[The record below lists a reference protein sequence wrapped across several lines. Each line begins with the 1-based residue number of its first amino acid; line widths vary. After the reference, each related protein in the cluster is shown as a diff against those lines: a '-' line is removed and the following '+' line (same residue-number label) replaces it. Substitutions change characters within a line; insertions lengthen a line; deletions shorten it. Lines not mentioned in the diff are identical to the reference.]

1 VEPFTGD
8 DIEIT
13 LDQEGQERPQPVDQG
28 DQEMKYEEMPNHGS
42 KLERMQSRESSPGFG
57 EEGAAPA
64 YVRNLFRYK

>member
-1 VEPFTGD
+1 MEPFTGD

-13 LDQEGQERPQPVDQG
+13 LDQEGQERPQPDQG
-28 DQEMKYEEMPNHGS
+28 NQEMKDEEMPNHGS

-57 EEGAAPA
+57 EEGAVPA

>member
-1 VEPFTGD
+1 MEPFTGD

-13 LDQEGQERPQPVDQG
+13 LDQEGHGRLLADQG
-28 DQEMKYEEMPNHGS
+28 DQEMKDEEMPNHGS